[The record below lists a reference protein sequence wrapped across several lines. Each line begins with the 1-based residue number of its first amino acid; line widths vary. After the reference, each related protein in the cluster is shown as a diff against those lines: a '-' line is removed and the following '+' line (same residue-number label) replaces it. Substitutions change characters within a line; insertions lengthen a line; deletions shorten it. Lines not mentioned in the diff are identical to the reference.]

1 MLWLVACVLWLWCL
15 GRLATLVFCIEYCYK
30 CMVSGVVCTYFLLG

>member
-1 MLWLVACVLWLWCL
+1 MTRGLCVMAVVFRVFGISC
-15 GRLATLVFCIEYCYK
+15 FCIEYCYK